1 MKNLTSDR
9 DLYDD
14 VIYMND
20 PEGWEREQSRRK
32 KEDKEKRR
40 KEFWEK
46 WKSRILTFFGKTIWA
61 VYIAII
67 GALVMWISKIVTGK

>member
-1 MKNLTSDR
+1 MDKLTSDR

-14 VIYMND
+14 LLYMND
-20 PEGWEREQSRRK
+20 PEGWERVKADRK
-32 KEDKEKRR
+32 KEQKERQK
-40 KEFWEK
+40 KECREK
-46 WKSRILTFFGKTIWA
+46 WKNRILAFFGKTIWA

>member
-46 WKSRILTFFGKTIWA
+46 RKSRILTFFGKTIWA